1 MNELVNDKQTHQELK
16 RDPTPAL
23 QRKVNNKLLTLNK
36 LNAIDTRRYY
46 RLRCSVP
53 QAPKLYGVPKLHK
66 PNTPMR
72 PIVSHCGSPTY
83 QLSKYLTTILQPLTN
98 ESQHKVQSTKDFIDT
113 IKKVQIPDDYK
124 VVSFDVK
131 SLFTSI
137 PLQLALDCTETAITN
152 STRKL
157 PLPNDDIMDLLKL
170 CLTCSFFQY
179 NGKHYKQLH
188 GTAMGSPV
196 SGVVAEIVMQ
206 NIEQQAL
213 ATYKETLPLWLRY
226 VDDTFTAVHKDEID
240 FLHEHLNKQN
250 TYIQFTRE
258 IEENGKIPFLD
269 CLASRDNNKIRT
281 TIYRKPTNSDRLL
294 DQCSYHPTCHKAT
307 AVRTLTRRAHLV
319 CDSPKSLS
327 SEAKH
332 LHDVFHMNNYNQDF
346 ISRNYYR
353 DNGPNS
359 TNTRPTTVTIA
370 TVPYIK
376 GTSETIA
383 RILQPHGMRVAHK
396 PITTFRQLLT
406 NVKDKVEPKNR
417 QGAVYKIKCCDCP
430 ATYVGETGR
439 NLNTRLTEHRRATKN
454 GDNKNNIAEHNL
466 QTDHRID
473 WDSAE
478 CISFSTD
485 YYQRLTLESWFT
497 NLERTPLN
505 RCQQLPGP
513 YKRLINDKQT
523 EITKKAAKRIY
534 FLLQLKRAGVSK
546 DDLLTFYKSCIR
558 SVLDYA
564 VPVFH
569 TSLPRYLMSD
579 LERIQ
584 KRVLSIIIP
593 GEGYYKALENVN
605 LVPLEKHH
613 DDICSSLFE
622 AILKDESHR
631 LRKRL
636 PPVVTQNYNLR
647 KARNF
652 NVITKTKRTR
662 NSFINFHA
670 SSSYA

>member
-1 MNELVNDKQTHQELK
+1 MDKKDYHDKMNELVNDKQTYQELK

-66 PNTPMR
+66 PHTPMR

-83 QLSKYLTTILQPLTN
+83 QLSKYLTTLLQPLTN
-98 ESQHKVQSTKDFIDT
+98 ESRHKVQSTKDFIDI
-113 IKKVQIPDDYK
+113 IKTVQIPDDHK
-124 VVSFDVK
+124 LVSFDVK

-152 STRKL
+152 STHEL
-157 PLPNDDIMDLLKL
+157 PLPKDDIMDLLKL

-179 NGKHYKQLH
+179 NDKHYKQLH
-188 GTAMGSPV
+188 GTAMGSTV

-206 NIEQQAL
+206 NIEKQAL

-269 CLASRDNNKIRT
+269 CLVSRDNNKLRT
-281 TIYRKPTNSDRLL
+281 TIYRKPTNTDRLL

-307 AVRTLTRRAHLV
+307 AVRTLTRQAHLV
-319 CDSPKSLS
+319 CDSPNSLS
-327 SEAKH
+327 SETKH
-332 LHDVFHMNNYNQDF
+332 VYDVFHKNNYNEDF

-383 RILQPHGMRVAHK
+383 RILQPHDIRVAHK
-396 PITTFRQLLT
+396 PITTLRQLLT

-454 GDNKNNIAEHNL
+454 GDNKNNIAEHHL

-505 RCQQLPGP
+505 RCQQLPAP
-513 YKRLINDKQT
+513 YKRLINDKQNKPDKQT
-523 EITKKAAKRIY
+523 NQTNDD
-534 FLLQLKRAGVSK
+534 QSVS
-546 DDLLTFYKSCIR
+546 T
-558 SVLDYA
+558 A
-564 VPVFH
+564 NNN
-569 TSLPRYLMSD
+569 T
-579 LERIQ
+579 
-584 KRVLSIIIP
+584 
-593 GEGYYKALENVN
+593 
-605 LVPLEKHH
+605 
-613 DDICSSLFE
+613 
-622 AILKDESHR
+622 
-631 LRKRL
+631 
-636 PPVVTQNYNLR
+636 T
-647 KARNF
+647 
-652 NVITKTKRTR
+652 
-662 NSFINFHA
+662 
-670 SSSYA
+670 